1 VTRQAEPGA
10 TPDAFRLYDTAT
22 RSVRRFQP
30 VVPGRVS
37 IYHCGLTVQSGP
49 HLGHIRK
56 EVVFDVLR
64 RWLTWSGY
72 QVTVIAN
79 ITDIDDKI
87 LIKSAEAGTPWFAHA
102 YRYERELH
110 EAYAALGCLP
120 PTYEPRA
127 TGHIPEMIEMIKVL
141 MARGHA
147 YPAPDSSGDV
157 YFDVKSWPA
166 YGSLSRQNIDDMEPA
181 ADSDPRG
188 KKDPRDFALW
198 KGHKDTEPETAS
210 WVTPW
215 GRGRPGWHLECSAMA
230 GKYLGDE
237 FDIHGG
243 GLDLRF
249 PHHENELAQ
258 SRAAGQRFARY
269 WMHNALV
276 TTAGEKMSKSLDNS
290 ALVSEVIKRF
300 PARAVRLYLIQP
312 HYRSPIEYSDAAI
325 AESVA
330 ALGRI
335 DNFVDRATERVGSR
349 LPQVPEEFINA
360 MNDDLGTPAAV
371 AVLHNA
377 VKEGNQ
383 ALEATDHD
391 QIERRLS
398 EVNGMLMILGL
409 NADADVW
416 RRDNQRLTA
425 VVDGLINEL
434 LRQRAT
440 ARDRRDFATADAIRS
455 SLTALGV
462 EVSDTAAGTRWS
474 LHTELSAPV
483 AAQATTGADNSARE

>member
-1 VTRQAEPGA
+1 VTQQTEPEA
-10 TPDAFRLYDTAT
+10 TSSAFRLYDTAT
-22 RSVRRFQP
+22 RSVRPLQP
-30 VVPGRVS
+30 VEPGRVS

-64 RWLTWSGY
+64 RWLTWCGY
-72 QVTVIAN
+72 QVTVIVN

-87 LIKSAEAGTPWFAHA
+87 LIKSAESGTPWFAHA

-110 EAYAALGCLP
+110 DAYAALGCLP

-147 YPAPDSSGDV
+147 YAALDDSGDV
-157 YFDVKSWPA
+157 YFDVKSWPD
-166 YGSLSRQNIDDMEPA
+166 YGSLSHQNIDDMEPA
-181 ADSDPRG
+181 TDSDARG
-188 KKDPRDFALW
+188 KRDPRDFALW
-198 KGHKDTEPETAS
+198 KGHKDDEPETAS
-210 WVTPW
+210 WPTPW

-230 GKYLGDE
+230 SKYLGDE
-237 FDIHGG
+237 FDIHGA

-249 PHHENELAQ
+249 PHNENELAQ

-300 PARAVRLYLIQP
+300 PPRAVRLYLIQP

-335 DNFVDRATERVGSR
+335 DNFVDRATERVGTQ
-349 LPQVPEEFINA
+349 PHEVPEGFIAA

-383 ALEATDHD
+383 ALEAADHD
-391 QIERRLS
+391 QIARRLG

-409 NADADVW
+409 NADSDVW
-416 RRDNQRLTA
+416 QRDDHRLTA
-425 VVDGLINEL
+425 VVDGVINEL
-434 LRQRAT
+434 LRQRAA
-440 ARDRRDFATADAIRS
+440 ARERKDFAAADAIRS

-462 EVSDTAAGTRWS
+462 EVSDTPQGTRWS
-474 LHTELSAPV
+474 LHADLSAAV
-483 AAQATTGADNSARE
+483 AAQATTGANNSAKE